1 MASGSGAHG
10 AAITVARWAL
20 ASPFVVLGGWRIWG
34 ALNGAPLSNVAL
46 LISVCELLLGVLI
59 LAGWQLRWTAL
70 AAVALL
76 VVDAVLSHPFWA
88 VRAGAR
94 DVQLLHFMKNI
105 AIAGGFLLLSA
116 IAPRR

>member
-1 MASGSGAHG
+1 MC
-10 AAITVARWAL
+10 IRD
-20 ASPFVVLGGWRIWG
+20 R
-34 ALNGAPLSNVAL
+34 
-46 LISVCELLLGVLI
+46 
-59 LAGWQLRWTAL
+59 
-70 AAVALL
+70 L
-76 VVDAVLSHPFWA
+76 VIDTVLSHPFWA